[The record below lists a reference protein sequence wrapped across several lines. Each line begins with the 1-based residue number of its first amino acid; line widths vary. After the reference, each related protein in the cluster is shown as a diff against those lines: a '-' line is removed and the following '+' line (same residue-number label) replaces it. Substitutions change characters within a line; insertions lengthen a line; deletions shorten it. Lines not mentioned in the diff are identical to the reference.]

1 MAYIERQS
9 SDIILE
15 SVLTHWV
22 EIDPACYFVS
32 ISAEKVDE
40 LGINVVPYGE
50 ARPSI
55 YASPAALF
63 EGVYYLADPL

>member
-1 MAYIERQS
+1 MAYMERQS

-22 EIDPACYFVS
+22 EIDPACYVVS

-40 LGINVVPYGE
+40 LGITVVPYGQE
-50 ARPSI
+50 RPSI
-55 YASPAALF
+55 YASPAAF
-63 EGVYYLADPL
+63 FNGVYYLADPL